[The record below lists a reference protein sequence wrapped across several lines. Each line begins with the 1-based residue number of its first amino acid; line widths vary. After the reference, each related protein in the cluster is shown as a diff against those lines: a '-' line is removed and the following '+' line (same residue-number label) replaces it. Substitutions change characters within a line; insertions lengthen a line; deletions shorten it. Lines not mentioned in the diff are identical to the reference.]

1 MARKAGSKERER
13 EKNEAQINRTILKSK
28 QVRTKTS
35 VSCADCFDEPP
46 LICNHYKMLKKRSKT
61 RIQAVHQTVSDELL
75 ESSRQSLVDVLHM

>member
-28 QVRTKTS
+28 QVRIKTS

-46 LICNHYKMLKKRSKT
+46 LICNHYKMLKKKGR
-61 RIQAVHQTVSDELL
+61 RRG
-75 ESSRQSLVDVLHM
+75 SRLFIRQYLMNF